1 MSSTRHSSSLAY
13 PKALEPINHER
24 RGTKVTQH
32 LGRADFVQGEVERLL
47 KEHQQNQELV
57 HKIGSNIYQIIYPV
71 QLRHHEKMGISTR
84 EVGAPKVRYRTRASS
99 FLPSPPQTP
108 SSSSIHESTMN
119 SINLHHQNH
128 NLFGINYHQNAST
141 RTRKSYN
148 YYDAATSNDDLSKM
162 FPGRSGFDSSYSGNA
177 GSRGRSRTGKHF
189 HRTSLLIKAFNHKFR
204 LDLELNT
211 QLLAPNIVQKHY
223 LPSGFAQDSHRE
235 IEHCYYHGTVKD
247 YPGASAAFHTCNGV
261 SGVIH
266 VGNETFVIHPFYGG
280 DLSKHPHVIFE
291 ARTKSNKG
299 CANSGNME
307 NWARHQRNQRQNHHS
322 GLVVDQQDANGAG
335 RYRRDVSETTKY
347 IETALVI
354 DRSMF
359 SKRNGSTRAE
369 VVHDAIQVANIADLY
384 FRTVNTRVSVV
395 YIETWQGQN
404 QAKIDGGQ
412 DISKAISN
420 FNDYTTRNLYKI
432 DKDTTQLLTG
442 ETFAGGEAGMA
453 VPDSACTAKAV
464 GISVD
469 INTYEPHLLAGTMAH
484 MIGHNIGMSHDVPRD
499 GCSCRDWH
507 GCIMSQTIVGLEN
520 VQPYKFSECS
530 EIDYTVAL
538 RHGNGLCLFNKPNE
552 VVFRK
557 NCGNGIVEDDEECD
571 CGSALDCDKTDP
583 CCDGITCKLKKES
596 QCATGPCCDKCILK
610 PPGVICRDAHNEC
623 DLPEYCNGETGQCPP
638 DVHKKNGNPCG
649 MNATGFTTGYCFNG
663 LCPTTAAQCERI
675 WGYSGTGSDRVCY
688 EQFNTKGSINGHCG
702 KDAGG
707 NYIKCEPENIQ
718 CGSLQCK
725 DGDRVPVEDCVEPL
739 YSKSIISIKGIEYEC
754 KSMYGKTTGSALPPY
769 GLVRDGT
776 PCGDNL
782 ICVNQSCVS
791 IFPYIDQ
798 TRCPSNH
805 NNMECSGNGDCT
817 NTNKC
822 FCKFG
827 WTGPDCSIQAHI
839 TTTYASPVTSSTPE
853 SLAGVMEKKTTRY
866 DHDQGKVSTL
876 AMVIMLVVIVKCVFL
891 CFALMAVCYRKKT
904 TRLKYDPPYV
914 KKPMAKYVTNNANHH
929 SQEDISPDDPNKLM
943 YSNQMHH
950 RDHKS
955 IRRLTGASGS
965 EEDAAHSGEEETVS
979 FIDLPPNNTSKLPE
993 KGILKKHGF
1002 GLVLVDSNKEKWPDD
1017 TQSDNLELIAQQDST
1032 IPPSGGQAGA
1042 AVVGPVPD
1050 GMKFVNGYHE
1060 DILEALRRSA
1070 AQVPRSSANT
1080 PSGSFSEELLRK
1092 TLTDCVTN
1100 MQMQNAPSVYPTER
1114 EYQRGSSSR
1123 TGSKENVCVPHPLL
1137 SDTTATSTL
1146 IQHHRQ
1152 QQHTQD
1158 EDDTPSVGPLRI
1170 RNLEDLIRQLEQHS
1184 SRHMSPNGSE
1194 DTRVS
1199 ETEIDRH
1206 YRVDSSAPCSE
1217 SSHGSNQQLA
1227 QSQKTATILPP
1238 YSSRCRPPRSDDES
1252 RFSYG
1257 GGGGGGPG
1265 SSGTGRYRHSTS
1277 RHPAHQPHSPHSFS
1291 HHTHHGHAHGHSSHA
1306 GHSSHHSSHT
1316 HLHQDEEGIYES
1328 ADPHPV
1334 HPHPHDR
1341 NALSDQRDTNDS
1353 ESDDLFQAQQQLAR
1367 WASEDVVSVV
1377 VMEQG
1382 SDSSHAQGP
1391 SSASTMHGH
1400 IQQHPSHQ
1408 QQQLL
1413 HDNNSTTITTTSNVN
1428 GVPAMGSCH
1437 NITSLSHQL
1446 VNSRDYYPS
1455 PPSTETESS
1464 GSVVPPSRRGP
1475 IMQGQGPDGNHIM
1488 ENTGRY
1494 PEYKH

>member
-1 MSSTRHSSSLAY
+1 MKLVSPLRAAILALVM
-13 PKALEPINHER
+13 ALVESAGE
-24 RGTKVTQH
+24 
-32 LGRADFVQGEVERLL
+32 ADYTLDDSFWNEESPVGEVERLL

-84 EVGAPKVRYRTRASS
+84 EVGAPK
-99 FLPSPPQTP
+99 
-108 SSSSIHESTMN
+108 
-119 SINLHHQNH
+119 
-128 NLFGINYHQNAST
+128 
-141 RTRKSYN
+141 
-148 YYDAATSNDDLSKM
+148 
-162 FPGRSGFDSSYSGNA
+162 FPGRGGFDSSYSGSGA
-177 GSRGRSRTGKHF
+177 SRGRSRTGKHF

-322 GLVVDQQDANGAG
+322 GLVADQQDANGAG

-359 SKRNGSTRAE
+359 QKRNGSTRAE

-395 YIETWQGQN
+395 YIETWQGLN

-557 NCGNGIVEDDEECD
+557 NCGNGVVEEDEECD
-571 CGSALDCDKTDP
+571 CGNALDCDKTDP

-649 MNATGFTTGYCFNG
+649 MNTSGLTTGYCFNG

-675 WGYSGTGSDRVCY
+675 WGYSGTGADRVCY
-688 EQFNTKGSINGHCG
+688 EQFNSKGSINGHCG
-702 KDAGG
+702 KDASG

-725 DGDRVPVEDCVEPL
+725 DGDRTPVEDCSDHQ
-739 YSKSIISIKGIEYEC
+739 YAKAIISIKGVEYEC
-754 KSMYGKTTGSALPPY
+754 KSISGSSTGSATPPF

-798 TRCPSNH
+798 TKCPSNH
-805 NNMECSGNGDCT
+805 NNLECSGNGDCT

-866 DHDQGKVSTL
+866 ANYHGSNT
-876 AMVIMLVVIVKCVFL
+876 VFL
-891 CFALMAVCYRKKT
+891 VGVLMSVVGGVFVTFALMALCY
-904 TRLKYDPPYV
+904 
-914 KKPMAKYVTNNANHH
+914 
-929 SQEDISPDDPNKLM
+929 
-943 YSNQMHH
+943 
-950 RDHKS
+950 
-955 IRRLTGASGS
+955 RLTGASGS

-1017 TQSDNLELIAQQDST
+1017 TQSDNLELIAQQEST
-1032 IPPSGGQAGA
+1032 IPPSGGQTGA

-1092 TLTDCVTN
+1092 TLADCVSN
-1100 MQMQNAPSVYPTER
+1100 MQIQNTPNVYPAER
-1114 EYQRGSSSR
+1114 DYQRGSSSR

-1137 SDTTATSTL
+1137 SDTATTSAM
-1146 IQHHRQ
+1146 IPHHRQ
-1152 QQHTQD
+1152 QQRPQD
-1158 EDDTPSVGPLRI
+1158 EDHEPLRI
-1170 RNLEDLIRQLEQHS
+1170 RNLEDLIRQLEHHS

-1199 ETEIDRH
+1199 ETEMERH

-1316 HLHQDEEGIYES
+1316 HLHDGDGEGIYES

-1353 ESDDLFQAQQQLAR
+1353 ESSHASSLSSELCKYRHKKRDCDGGGSSGGGGGTGSIISGGAPSRRRREFVNTRSLDIRDLERDGTGSSDGYDDLFQAQQQLAR

-1408 QQQLL
+1408 QQQLH
-1413 HDNNSTTITTTSNVN
+1413 HDNNNTTTITTTSNVN

-1437 NITSLSHQL
+1437 NITNLSHQL

-1464 GSVVPPSRRGP
+1464 GSVVQPSRRGP